1 MTSEAAAIAQLPG
14 GPLPYTLRRSSR
26 ARVLRVVI
34 HPDRGVVV
42 TVPARTVRPEH
53 EHRAAAFLAQREP
66 WLRKHLGQQA
76 EVARRIA
83 ARGGARDGGSIP
95 FRGRLHRIRVVPAV
109 SGIRRSDVIA
119 FDDELVIHRVPAERR
134 PDAAILEAWLREEAR
149 RLIDASI
156 AASMGRN
163 ELPLAAVDALWAN
176 ARVLPTVPV

>member
-66 WLRKHLGQQA
+66 WLRKHLGLQA
-76 EVARRIA
+76 EAQRVEPARLDYPGPVVQQGSVAA
-83 ARGGARDGGSIP
+83 YSE
-95 FRGRLHRIRVVPAV
+95 V
-109 SGIRRSDVIA
+109 
-119 FDDELVIHRVPAERR
+119 
-134 PDAAILEAWLREEAR
+134 
-149 RLIDASI
+149 
-156 AASMGRN
+156 
-163 ELPLAAVDALWAN
+163 AN
-176 ARVLPTVPV
+176 G